1 MAHFERFGSYLIL
14 ALSPREKFFGLH
26 SAPQGK
32 FAEIISVRKV
42 EKMWSWKIMKGV
54 RAPGT
59 GFPRVI
65 ALGTWRYKRGKN
77 FLAVYGKRPGYVI
90 TFKSGEFQ
98 QWIVTPENTEEE
110 LKAMFQEFFKSDGSV
125 F

>member
-14 ALSPREKFFGLH
+14 ALSEKEKFFGLH
-26 SAPQGK
+26 SSPQAK
-32 FAEIISVRKV
+32 IAEIISVRKV
-42 EKMWSWKIMKGV
+42 DKMWSWKIMKGI

-65 ALGTWRYKRGKN
+65 ALGTWRYPKGKN

-90 TFKSGEFQ
+90 TFKSGEFN
-98 QWIVTPENTEEE
+98 QWIVTPDNTEEE
-110 LKAMFQEFFKSDGSV
+110 LRVMFQSLFT
-125 F
+125 